1 VTLSGTGAPLDFDMQ
16 AAWLRRFSAD
26 AESNLRAFALLLR
39 EAMPQLVT
47 IHESKSLFS
56 RNVKTTGV
64 TVELGE
70 HRYILQLAN
79 GRLQA
84 QIAMVVRGVTLNTK
98 SVAPPEWFVR
108 LREETQKASEY
119 AQSLSQSLDRFMTG

>member
-1 VTLSGTGAPLDFDMQ
+1 VSGTSAPVDFDMQ

-26 AESNLRAFALLLR
+26 VESSLRAFALLLR

-47 IHESKSLFS
+47 IQESRSLFS

-70 HRYILQLAN
+70 HRYILEVAN

-98 SVAPPEWFVR
+98 SVAPAEWFAR
-108 LREETQKASEY
+108 LRDETHKASEY
-119 AQSLSQSLDRFMTG
+119 AQSFSQSLDRFMAG

>member
-1 VTLSGTGAPLDFDMQ
+1 MSSTGAPIGFDVQ

-26 AESNLRAFALLLR
+26 AESNLRAFALMLR
-39 EAMPQLVT
+39 EALPERVT
-47 IHESKSLFS
+47 IHENKSLFS

-70 HRYILQLAN
+70 HRYSLLMAN
-79 GRLQA
+79 GRVQT

-98 SVAPPEWFVR
+98 TLPPAEWFLR

>member
-1 VTLSGTGAPLDFDMQ
+1 LSSTGAPIDFDVQ

-26 AESNLRAFALLLR
+26 AESNLRAFALVLR
-39 EAMPQLVT
+39 EAMPERVT
-47 IHESKSLFS
+47 VHETKSLFS

-70 HRYILQLAN
+70 HSYILQITK
-79 GRLQA
+79 GRVQA
-84 QIAMVVRGVTLNTK
+84 QIAMIVRGVTLNTK
-98 SVAPPEWFVR
+98 SVAPAEWFTR

>member
-1 VTLSGTGAPLDFDMQ
+1 VNGASAPIDFDIQ

-26 AESNLRAFALLLR
+26 AEGNLRAFALLLR

-47 IHESKSLFS
+47 IQESRGLFS

-64 TVELGE
+64 VVELGE
-70 HRYILQLAN
+70 HRYILQVEK

-98 SVAPPEWFVR
+98 SVVPAEWFVR

-119 AQSLSQSLDRFMTG
+119 AQGFSESLDRFMAG

>member
-1 VTLSGTGAPLDFDMQ
+1 MTSTGAPLDFDVQ
-16 AAWLRRFSAD
+16 AAWLRRFNAD

-39 EAMPQLVT
+39 EALPERVT
-47 IHESKSLFS
+47 VHESKGLFS

-70 HRYILQLAN
+70 HRYILMMAN
-79 GRLQA
+79 GRVQA
-84 QIAMVVRGVTLNTK
+84 QIAMVVRGITLNTK
-98 SVAPPEWFVR
+98 SVAPSEWFIR
-108 LREETQKASEY
+108 LREETQKASEF

>member
-1 VTLSGTGAPLDFDMQ
+1 MNGASAPVDFDIQ

-39 EAMPQLVT
+39 EAMPQLVA
-47 IHESKSLFS
+47 IQESRGLFS

-64 TVELGE
+64 IVELGE
-70 HRYILQLAN
+70 HRYILQVVK

-98 SVAPPEWFVR
+98 SVAPAEWFVR

-119 AQSLSQSLDRFMTG
+119 AQSFSQSLDRFMAG

>member
-1 VTLSGTGAPLDFDMQ
+1 MNGASAPIDFDIQ
-16 AAWLRRFSAD
+16 AAWLRRFSED

-47 IHESKSLFS
+47 IQESRGLFS
-56 RNVKTTGV
+56 RNPKTTGV
-64 TVELGE
+64 IVELGE
-70 HRYILQLAN
+70 HRYILQVAK

-98 SVAPPEWFVR
+98 DVAPAEWFVR
-108 LREETQKASEY
+108 LRDETQKASEH
-119 AQSLSQSLDRFMTG
+119 AQGFSQSLDRFMAG

>member
-1 VTLSGTGAPLDFDMQ
+1 MDFDVQ

-39 EAMPQLVT
+39 EALPERVT
-47 IHESKSLFS
+47 VHESKGLFS
-56 RNVKTTGV
+56 RNVKTTGI

-70 HRYILQLAN
+70 HRYILQVAN
-79 GRLQA
+79 GRVQA
-84 QIAMVVRGVTLNTK
+84 QIAMVVRGITLNTK
-98 SVAPPEWFVR
+98 NVAPAEWFMR

>member
-1 VTLSGTGAPLDFDMQ
+1 MSSTGAPVDFDVQ

-26 AESNLRAFALLLR
+26 AESNLRAFALVLR
-39 EAMPQLVT
+39 EAMPERVT
-47 IHESKSLFS
+47 VHETKGLFS

-70 HRYILQLAN
+70 YSYSLLIAN
-79 GRLQA
+79 GRVQA
-84 QIAMVVRGVTLNTK
+84 QIAMIVRGVTLNTK
-98 SVAPPEWFVR
+98 SVAPAEWFTR

>member
-1 VTLSGTGAPLDFDMQ
+1 MNAPVNFDLQ

-39 EAMPQLVT
+39 EAMPQLVP
-47 IHESKSLFS
+47 IQESRSLFS

-70 HRYILQLAN
+70 NRYVLQIAN

-98 SVAPPEWFVR
+98 SVAPAEWFAR
-108 LREETQKASEY
+108 LHEETQKASEH
-119 AQSLSQSLDRFMTG
+119 AQSFSQSLDRFMAG

>member
-1 VTLSGTGAPLDFDMQ
+1 LSGTGAPIDFDMQ

-39 EAMPQLVT
+39 EALPERVT
-47 IHESKSLFS
+47 IHETKSLFS

-70 HRYILQLAN
+70 HRYILQLGN
-79 GRLQA
+79 GRLLA

-98 SVAPPEWFVR
+98 SVAPTEWFAR
-108 LREETQKASEY
+108 LREETQQASEY

>member
-1 VTLSGTGAPLDFDMQ
+1 MSSTGAPVDFDLQ

-26 AESNLRAFALLLR
+26 AESNLRAFALVLR
-39 EAMPQLVT
+39 EAMPERVT
-47 IHESKSLFS
+47 VHQAKGLFS
-56 RNVKTTGV
+56 RSAKTTGV

-70 HRYILQLAN
+70 HRYSLLMDK
-79 GRLQA
+79 GRVQA

-98 SVAPPEWFVR
+98 SVAPAEWFVR
-108 LREETQKASEY
+108 LREETQQASEY

>member
-1 VTLSGTGAPLDFDMQ
+1 MSSTGAPIDFDVQ

-39 EAMPQLVT
+39 EALPERVT
-47 IHESKSLFS
+47 LHETKGLFS

-70 HRYILQLAN
+70 HRYILSMAN
-79 GRLQA
+79 GRVQA

-98 SVAPPEWFVR
+98 SVAPAEWFAR

-119 AQSLSQSLDRFMTG
+119 AQSLSQSLDRFMSG

>member
-1 VTLSGTGAPLDFDMQ
+1 MSSAGAPIDFDLQ
-16 AAWLRRFSAD
+16 AAWLRRFNAD

-39 EAMPQLVT
+39 EAMPDRVIIQET
-47 IHESKSLFS
+47 KSLFS
-56 RNVKTTGV
+56 RNIKTTGV

-70 HRYILQLAN
+70 HRYILLLAK
-79 GRLQA
+79 GRVQA
-84 QIAMVVRGVTLNTK
+84 QIAMVVRDVTLNTK
-98 SVAPPEWFVR
+98 SVAPAEWFIR

>member
-1 VTLSGTGAPLDFDMQ
+1 MSGTGAPLDFDIQ

-26 AESNLRAFALLLR
+26 VESNLRAFALLLR

-47 IHESKSLFS
+47 VQESRSLFS

-70 HRYILQLAN
+70 HRYILHVAN

-84 QIAMVVRGVTLNTK
+84 QIAMVVRGVTLNTR
-98 SVAPPEWFVR
+98 SVVPAEWFAR
-108 LREETQKASEY
+108 LREATQSASEH
-119 AQSLSQSLDRFMTG
+119 AQSFSQSLDRFMAG

>member
-1 VTLSGTGAPLDFDMQ
+1 MDFDIQ

-39 EAMPQLVT
+39 EALPERVT
-47 IHESKSLFS
+47 VHESKGLFS
-56 RNVKTTGV
+56 RNVKTTGI

-70 HRYILQLAN
+70 HRYILQVAN
-79 GRLQA
+79 GRVQA
-84 QIAMVVRGVTLNTK
+84 QIAMVVRGITLNTK
-98 SVAPPEWFVR
+98 NVAPAEWFMR

>member
-1 VTLSGTGAPLDFDMQ
+1 LGSTGTPMDFDVQ

-26 AESNLRAFALLLR
+26 AESNLRAFALVLR
-39 EAMPQLVT
+39 EALPERVT
-47 IHESKSLFS
+47 IQETKGLFS
-56 RNVKTTGV
+56 RSVKTTGV

-70 HRYILQLAN
+70 HRYILLMAN
-79 GRLQA
+79 GRVQA

-98 SVAPPEWFVR
+98 NVAPAEWFIR
-108 LREETQKASEY
+108 LREETQKASDY

>member
-1 VTLSGTGAPLDFDMQ
+1 LTGTGAPLDFDVQ

-39 EAMPQLVT
+39 EALPDRV
-47 IHESKSLFS
+47 IVHESKGLFS

-70 HRYILQLAN
+70 HRYILMMVN
-79 GRLQA
+79 GRVQT

-98 SVAPPEWFVR
+98 SVAPSEWFIR

>member
-1 VTLSGTGAPLDFDMQ
+1 VTSTGAPLDFDVQ

-39 EAMPQLVT
+39 EALPDRVT
-47 IHESKSLFS
+47 VHESKGLFS
-56 RNVKTTGV
+56 RTVKTTGV

-70 HRYILQLAN
+70 QRYILMMAN
-79 GRLQA
+79 GRVQA

-98 SVAPPEWFVR
+98 SVAPSEWFTR

>member
-1 VTLSGTGAPLDFDMQ
+1 VSNTSAPANFDIQ
-16 AAWLRRFSAD
+16 AAWLRRFNTE

-47 IHESKSLFS
+47 IQESRGLFS
-56 RNVKTTGV
+56 RIAKTEGV

-70 HRYILQLAN
+70 QRYILQVVK

-98 SVAPPEWFVR
+98 NVAPAEWFVR

-119 AQSLSQSLDRFMTG
+119 ARGLSESLDRFMAG

>member
-1 VTLSGTGAPLDFDMQ
+1 MSGTGAPIDFDLQ

-26 AESNLRAFALLLR
+26 AESNLRAFALVLR
-39 EAMPQLVT
+39 EAMPERVT
-47 IHESKSLFS
+47 IHETKSLFS

-70 HRYILQLAN
+70 HHYILQIDK
-79 GRLQA
+79 GRVQA
-84 QIAMVVRGVTLNTK
+84 QIAMIVRGVTLNTK
-98 SVAPPEWFVR
+98 SVAAAEWFTR

>member
-1 VTLSGTGAPLDFDMQ
+1 VNGTGAPIDFDVQ

-47 IHESKSLFS
+47 IQESRSLFS
-56 RNVKTTGV
+56 RNVKTKGV

-70 HRYILQLAN
+70 HKYILEVAN

-84 QIAMVVRGVTLNTK
+84 QIAMVVRGVTLNTR
-98 SVAPPEWFVR
+98 SVAPTEWFVR
-108 LREETQKASEY
+108 LREATQKASEH
-119 AQSLSQSLDRFMTG
+119 AQSFSQSLDRFMAG